1 MWGGSAARFSSELG
15 EKASGTVYG
24 PKTPMLLNGDP
35 RNGVLACSQLSSL
48 PHRRIHTVVRTL
60 TVTQHNFFLATLGVG
75 EREAGEA

>member
-35 RNGVLACSQLSSL
+35 RNGVLACSCAGDLQWAQV
-48 PHRRIHTVVRTL
+48 RRASVVSK
-60 TVTQHNFFLATLGVG
+60 
-75 EREAGEA
+75 

>member
-35 RNGVLACSQLSSL
+35 RNGVLACS
-48 PHRRIHTVVRTL
+48 RRTAV
-60 TVTQHNFFLATLGVG
+60 LARVAPAVESVLCPGEEG
-75 EREAGEA
+75 AERESSPPLRGRRL

>member
-35 RNGVLACSQLSSL
+35 RNGVLACS
-48 PHRRIHTVVRTL
+48 RRTAV
-60 TVTQHNFFLATLGVG
+60 LARVAPAVESVLCPGEEG
-75 EREAGEA
+75 AERESSPPMRGRCL

>member
-35 RNGVLACSQLSSL
+35 RNAVLACS
-48 PHRRIHTVVRTL
+48 RRTAV
-60 TVTQHNFFLATLGVG
+60 LARVAPAVESVLCPGEEG
-75 EREAGEA
+75 AERESSPPLRGRRL